1 MAAFEYRAL
10 DAKGKTKKG
19 VIEGDNARQVRAR
32 LKEQGLVPVEVS
44 TTSGRKPQ
52 RAGGQQTG
60 ASSVGL
66 KRGISTPDL
75 ALITRQ
81 LSTLVQSG
89 MPLEEC
95 LRAVSE
101 QSEKPRIRNMLLA
114 VRSKVTEGYTLAD
127 SLGDYPH
134 IFDELFRSMVSAGE
148 KSGHLDA
155 VLERL
160 ADYAENRQKM
170 RSKLQQAM
178 IYPVVL
184 VVFAIGIVAFLL
196 AAVVPKIVGQF
207 VQMGQELPKSTQFL
221 LSSSDFIKNWGLLV
235 LIVVCIAIYVG
246 KWALSKPNLRLKWD
260 RKIISMPLI
269 GKISRG
275 LNTSRFARTL
285 SICTSSAVPILDGM
299 KVAVDVMSNHYVK
312 QQVLIATD
320 NVREGASLRR
330 ALEQTKLFP
339 PMMLHMIASGEQSGE
354 LESMLTRAA
363 DNQDTNF
370 ESTVN
375 IALGI
380 FTPALIALMAGLVLF
395 IVMATMMPILEMNN
409 LMSG

>member
-1 MAAFEYRAL
+1 MAAFEYKAL
-10 DAKGKTKKG
+10 DERGRHKKG
-19 VIEGDNARQVRAR
+19 VLEGDNARQVRQR
-32 LKEQGLVPVEVS
+32 LKEQGMVPVEVVETRAKAAKS
-44 TTSGRKPQ
+44 QTSGLSLSR
-52 RAGGQQTG
+52 
-60 ASSVGL
+60 
-66 KRGISTPDL
+66 RGISTPDL
-75 ALITRQ
+75 ALLTRQ

-101 QSEKPRIRNMLLA
+101 QSEKPRIRNMLAA

-127 SLGDYPH
+127 SMADYPH
-134 IFDELFRSMVSAGE
+134 IFDGLFRSMVAAGE
-148 KSGHLDA
+148 KSGHLDS

-170 RSKLQQAM
+170 RSKLLQAM
-178 IYPVVL
+178 LYPIVL
-184 VVFAIGIVAFLL
+184 VVFAVGIVAFLL

-221 LSSSDFIKNWGLLV
+221 LSASDFIQHWGLILLVTILV
-235 LIVVCIAIYVG
+235 LIYLAR
-246 KWALSKPNLRLKWD
+246 WLLSKPDIRLRWD
-260 RKIISMPLI
+260 QRVIHMPLV

-285 SICTSSAVPILDGM
+285 SICTSSAIPILDGM
-299 KVAVDVMSNHYVK
+299 RVAVEVMSNQYVK
-312 QQVLIATD
+312 QQVRIASE
-320 NVREGASLRR
+320 NVREGASLRK
-330 ALEQTKLFP
+330 ALDQTKLFP

-363 DNQDTNF
+363 DNQDTSF

-380 FTPALIALMAGLVLF
+380 FTPALIAVMAGLVLF
-395 IVMATMMPILEMNN
+395 IVMATLMPILEMNN
-409 LMSG
+409 LMSR

>member
-1 MAAFEYRAL
+1 MAAFEYKAL

-19 VIEGDNARQVRAR
+19 VIEGDNGRQVRAR
-32 LKEQGLVPVEVS
+32 LKEQGLIPVEVNETRQKS
-44 TTSGRKPQ
+44 KKKNTQAATFEF
-52 RAGGQQTG
+52 
-60 ASSVGL
+60 
-66 KRGISTPDL
+66 KRGLSTPDL

-81 LSTLVQSG
+81 LATLVQSG

-95 LRAVSE
+95 LKAVSE
-101 QSEKPRIRNMLLA
+101 QSEKPRIRTMLLA

-127 SLGDYPH
+127 SLADYPH
-134 IFDELFRSMVSAGE
+134 VFDDLFRSMVSAGE
-148 KSGHLDA
+148 KSGHLDS

-170 RSKLQQAM
+170 RSKLQQAL

-207 VQMGQELPKSTQFL
+207 VQMGQELPQSTQFL
-221 LSSSDFIKNWGLLV
+221 LSSSEFVQNWGIHLLV
-235 LIVVCIAIYVG
+235 AIILLTYLL
-246 KWALSKPNLRLKWD
+246 KYSLSKPYVRLNWD

-269 GKISRG
+269 GKIARG
-275 LNTSRFARTL
+275 LNTARFARTL
-285 SICTSSAVPILDGM
+285 SICTSSAIPILEGM
-299 KVAVDVMSNHYVK
+299 RVAVDVMSNHYVK

-320 NVREGASLRR
+320 NVREGSSLRR

-354 LESMLTRAA
+354 LEGMLTRAA
-363 DNQDTNF
+363 DNQDANF

-395 IVMATMMPILEMNN
+395 IVMATLMPILEMNN
-409 LMSG
+409 LMSS

>member
-1 MAAFEYRAL
+1 MAAFEYKAL
-10 DAKGKTKKG
+10 DAKGKSKKG
-19 VIEGDNARQVRAR
+19 VIEGDNARQVRVR
-32 LKEQGLVPVEVS
+32 LKEQGLIPVEVNETRS
-44 TTSGRKPQ
+44 KSNASK
-52 RAGGQQTG
+52 GGG
-60 ASSVGL
+60 AMTF

-89 MPLEEC
+89 MPLEQC
-95 LRAVSE
+95 LKAVSE
-101 QSEKPRIRNMLLA
+101 QSEKPRIRNMLLS

-127 SLGDYPH
+127 SLAEYPH
-134 IFDELFRSMVSAGE
+134 IFDELFRSMVAAGE

-207 VQMGQELPKSTQFL
+207 VQMGQDLPKSTQFL
-221 LSSSDFIKNWGLLV
+221 LDASAFIQYWGIEILV
-235 LIVVCIAIYVG
+235 AIIVLTYLCR
-246 KWALSKPNLRLKWD
+246 WLLSKPDIRLSWD
-260 RKIISMPLI
+260 RKVIHMPLI
-269 GKISRG
+269 GKIARG

-285 SICTSSAVPILDGM
+285 SICTSSAIPILEGM
-299 KVAVDVMSNHYVK
+299 RVAVDVMSNQYVK
-312 QQVLIATD
+312 QQVLLATD

-354 LESMLTRAA
+354 LEGMLTRAA
-363 DNQDTNF
+363 DNQDANF

-375 IALGI
+375 IALGL
-380 FTPALIALMAGLVLF
+380 FTPALIAAMAGMVLF
-395 IVMATMMPILEMNN
+395 IVLATLMPILEMNN
-409 LMSG
+409 LLSK

>member
-1 MAAFEYRAL
+1 MAAFEYKAL
-10 DAKGKTKKG
+10 DAKGKQKKG
-19 VIEGDNARQVRAR
+19 VIEGDNARQVRQR
-32 LKEQGLVPVEVS
+32 LKEQGLIPVEVLGTKAKAAKQEQS
-44 TTSGRKPQ
+44 PFSM
-52 RAGGQQTG
+52 
-60 ASSVGL
+60 

-95 LRAVSE
+95 LKAVSE
-101 QSEKPRIRNMLLA
+101 QSEKPRIRNMLAA
-114 VRSKVTEGYTLAD
+114 VRSKVTEGYTLSD

-134 IFDELFRSMVSAGE
+134 IFDELFRSMVAAGE
-148 KSGHLDA
+148 KSGHLDS

-170 RSKLQQAM
+170 RSKLMQAM
-178 IYPVVL
+178 IYPIVL
-184 VVFAIGIVAFLL
+184 VVFAVCIVAFLL
-196 AAVVPKIVGQF
+196 AAVVPKIIGQF

-221 LSSSDFIKNWGLLV
+221 LSSSDFIQHWGIQLLV
-235 LIVVCIAIYVG
+235 LTIALVFLA
-246 KWALSKPNLRLKWD
+246 KWLLSKPNLRLKWD
-260 RKIISMPLI
+260 RKVIYMPMI

-285 SICTSSAVPILDGM
+285 SICTSSAIPILEGM
-299 KVAVDVMSNHYVK
+299 KVAVDVMANQYVK
-312 QQVLIATD
+312 QQVTMAAD
-320 NVREGASLRR
+320 NVREGASLRK
-330 ALEQTKLFP
+330 ALDQTKLFP

-363 DNQDTNF
+363 DNQDANF
-370 ESTVN
+370 ESTIN

-395 IVMATMMPILEMNN
+395 IVMATLMPILEMNN
-409 LMSG
+409 LMSR

>member
-1 MAAFEYRAL
+1 MAAFEYKAL
-10 DAKGKTKKG
+10 NKKGKTQKG

-32 LKEQGLVPVEVS
+32 LKEQGLMPVEVS
-44 TTSGRKPQ
+44 ETRQKAKKQTEQ
-52 RAGGQQTG
+52 AGLTF
-60 ASSVGL
+60 

-81 LSTLVQSG
+81 LATLVQSG

-95 LRAVSE
+95 LKAVSE
-101 QSEKPRIRNMLLA
+101 QSEKPRIRTMLLA

-127 SLGDYPH
+127 SLADFPH
-134 IFDELFRSMVSAGE
+134 IFDDLFRSMVSAGE

-184 VVFAIGIVAFLL
+184 VVFAVGIVAFLL

-207 VQMGQELPKSTQFL
+207 VQMGQELPQSTQFL
-221 LSSSDFIKNWGLLV
+221 LASSDFIQNWGVQILV
-235 LIVVCIAIYVG
+235 ALTALVYLF
-246 KWALSKPNLRLKWD
+246 KFALSKPNLRLSWD
-260 RKIISMPLI
+260 RKIVHMPMI

-285 SICTSSAVPILDGM
+285 SICTSSAIPILEGM

-312 QQVLIATD
+312 QQVLSATD
-320 NVREGASLRR
+320 NVREGASLRKS
-330 ALEQTKLFP
+330 LEQTKLFP

-363 DNQDTNF
+363 DNQDANF

-395 IVMATMMPILEMNN
+395 IVMATLMPILEMNN